1 MLGPLL
7 FLLYIN
13 DLPNISSLLD
23 FYLFADDTNL
33 YYEDVS
39 LISLEQKINKELKK
53 LNLWLNVNRLSLN
66 IAKTNFVIFHPYNKP
81 LKGRVTIVIKKKA
94 IAEKSAIKYLGVT
107 IDSTLS
113 WNDHILN
120 ISKKISRDIGVM
132 FKIIPFVNTAILKN
146 LYYALIYSHLVYAIQ
161 IWGSACDTHLMRIM
175 VLQKR
180 ALGLMV
186 YEDFNDIPSPL
197 TASAPIFAKL
207 EILKLKDICIFQISR
222 FIHNCLRSK
231 INNNF
236 HNWFILN
243 NGIHNYHTRSTN
255 NLFIPIAR
263 TTDYGLKLT
272 KIIGPKIWNSIG
284 RLIPSVALK
293 NLLSVICYQLTMGN
307 VCQCIFVF
315 FCLFFNF

>member
-1 MLGPLL
+1 M
-7 FLLYIN
+7 
-13 DLPNISSLLD
+13 
-23 FYLFADDTNL
+23 
-33 YYEDVS
+33 
-39 LISLEQKINKELKK
+39 KK

-120 ISKKISRDIGVM
+120 ISKKISRAIGVM
-132 FKIIPFVNTAILKN
+132 FKIRPSVNTAILKN

-175 VLQKR
+175 VLQER
-180 ALGLMV
+180 ALRLMV
-186 YEDFNDIPSPL
+186 YEDFNDIPGPL
-197 TASAPIFAKL
+197 AASAPIFAKL
-207 EILKLKDICIFQISR
+207 EILKLKNIFRFQISR

-231 INNNF
+231 SNNNF

-243 NGIHNYHTRSTN
+243 NEIHNYHTRSNYQIAFNIIVTN

-263 TTDYGLKLT
+263 TTNYGLKLT
-272 KIIGPKIWNSIG
+272 KVIGPKIWNSIPWEIRKINSICG
-284 RLIPSVALK
+284 FKKFLK
-293 NLLSVICYQLTMGN
+293 CYLLSVNNG
-307 VCQCIFVF
+307 
-315 FCLFFNF
+315 